1 VNHIDKIRTGIIRDF
16 NEKTFQKGDFETI
29 LSPSRRFRLDT
40 TNYWLKEP
48 SLDLTKIE
56 IYDQERDEEI
66 FNFFVNDSRL
76 FYGWITANK
85 VEYLICAEDIFGGQT
100 VVDLTNRKMNGYSP
114 NEDGFIW
121 TDFYLSPDSKTLAT
135 IGCYWAC
142 PYLIKLFDFSEPLNL
157 PLKEINEIALL
168 GNNEIITCW
177 LDNDTIQLS
186 LSESKTVKEELK
198 DGSHTYK
205 IITTP
210 IGEKREIK
218 INGT

>member
-1 VNHIDKIRTGIIRDF
+1 
-16 NEKTFQKGDFETI
+16 
-29 LSPSRRFRLDT
+29 LDT

-56 IYDQERDEEI
+56 IFDQEPDEKI
-66 FNFFVNDSRL
+66 FNFFVNDSHF
-76 FYGWITANK
+76 FYGWVTANK

-121 TDFYLSPDSKTLAT
+121 TDFHLSPDNKTLAT

-142 PYLIKLFDFSEPLNL
+142 RYSIKLFDFSEPLNL

-168 GNNEIITCW
+168 RNNEIITCW

-186 LSESKTVKEELK
+186 LSKSETVKEEFE

-205 IITTP
+205 IVTKL

-218 INGT
+218 I